1 MKYRL
6 LLDKK
11 RAKEFLEN
19 LTEKSKG
26 IVISKL
32 KVLTEDP
39 HPGGNKEHLNVRG
52 RTEYYRLHIGRTF
65 TVFYTIHE
73 KEREVHVLEILTI
86 EQAHKKYGNL

>member
-11 RAKEFLEN
+11 RAKEFLES
-19 LTEKSKG
+19 LTDKSRR

-32 KVLTEDP
+32 KDLAEDP
-39 HPGGNKEHLNVRG
+39 HPGGSKEHLNVRG
-52 RTEYYRLHIGRTF
+52 RTEYYRLPIGRTV
-65 TVFYTIHE
+65 TVFYTIHRM
-73 KEREVHVLEILTI
+73 EREVHVLEILTI